1 MRKHPETVKRVGNL
15 LFGGS
20 GLEDGPRWLAPVE
33 EPRLRFPLRRF
44 PTWKD
49 LEKPSPEELV
59 RLIRRF
65 FPLQPV
71 DPDLLLGILKGEA
84 SAVRVKRMGNL
95 VLGGTVF
102 DMADGRYPRWIA
114 PAEDPELRVWLT
126 LYLSPEAIRW
136 RDMREWQIDHACKT
150 MAQALEREGMRIE
163 PGLLVRA
170 FKGEASVLEAF
181 RLHFLSL
188 L

>member
-1 MRKHPETVKRVGNL
+1 MREHPETVKRVGNL

-20 GLEDGPRWLAPVE
+20 VLEYGPRWLAPVE
-33 EPRLRFPLRRF
+33 ELQLRFPLRRF
-44 PTWKD
+44 PTWED
-49 LEKPSPEELV
+49 LEERSPEELV
-59 RLIRRF
+59 SLIRRF
-65 FPLQPV
+65 FPLKPV

-102 DMADGRYPRWIA
+102 DMVNGYYPRWIA
-114 PAEDPELRVWLT
+114 PAEDPELRVWLR
-126 LYLSPEAIRW
+126 LYLSPEAIWW
-136 RDMREWQIDHACKT
+136 RDMREWQIDFTCKT
-150 MAQALEREGMRIE
+150 MAQALEREGMRVE
-163 PGLLVRA
+163 PGLLVRV

-181 RLHFLSL
+181 MNHFLSL